1 MRAAAAGAESA
12 LPRLALALVVAI
24 ALSLPAASAQS
35 TTLQGVIDAAGSNR
49 FRDALALAEAEPDP
63 TLRAQAK
70 VWLYI
75 RANDF
80 ERAQRAALAGL
91 AQRPDDPWLT
101 ERAGV
106 SAITLRDGA
115 HASEASDAL
124 ARILATMPPEQ
135 RSTWTAPAE
144 WLASGV
150 RRWQTDERRTRAALT
165 RARWLTAIAIGAC
178 LAACLWLARS
188 RARTAAQP

>member
-1 MRAAAAGAESA
+1 MRAAAAGAESP
-12 LPRLALALVVAI
+12 LCRLALTLAVAV
-24 ALSLPAASAQS
+24 APSLPSASAQS
-35 TTLQGVIDAAGSNR
+35 TTLQGVIDAAGSNH
-49 FRDALALAEAEPDP
+49 FRDALALAQAEPDP
-63 TLRAQAK
+63 TLRAQAE

-91 AQRPDDPWLT
+91 AQRPDDPWLA

-115 HASEASDAL
+115 RAREASDAL
-124 ARILATMPPEQ
+124 ARIVANMPPEQ
-135 RSTWTAPAE
+135 RSTWIAPAA
-144 WLASGV
+144 WLAAGV
-150 RRWQTDERRTRAALT
+150 QRWQTDERRTTTALAH
-165 RARWLTAIAIGAC
+165 ARWCAAIAIGAC